1 LRAIRSNIE
10 RTHGWREQERQTDA
24 LETFWL
30 ARGTQPL
37 AALTNI
43 GLQLFIGM
51 LAVWIGNLFA
61 HHMGSWLATVPGTN
75 QNDFIWFDI
84 SWCDQRDAW
93 IKYAVTA
100 EPESIVG
107 KDLRSELA
115 DCMDQN
121 LLVKW
126 YPVGWIDLMLSTIV
140 IKMMELKKRTLN
152 IGLATALLIVLSACA
167 NQRPSLYSNEH
178 LMRVGSSAAEQ
189 DIDKCIQHAE
199 RAGEGQENLA
209 ENAAVST
216 AGSAAIGA
224 AAGGAGRRSGRPS
237 WPRRRHRRGKQRC
250 RKPDVFSCARSF
262 RIQ

>member
-1 LRAIRSNIE
+1 
-10 RTHGWREQERQTDA
+10 
-24 LETFWL
+24 
-30 ARGTQPL
+30 
-37 AALTNI
+37 
-43 GLQLFIGM
+43 
-51 LAVWIGNLFA
+51 
-61 HHMGSWLATVPGTN
+61 
-75 QNDFIWFDI
+75 
-84 SWCDQRDAW
+84 
-93 IKYAVTA
+93 VTA

-224 AAGGAGRRSGRPS
+224 AAGGAGGAVVGQAGQGAAIGAASS
-237 WPRRRHRRGKQRC
+237 AAASLMYSLVRGVFGSNKPAPYYRGLVERC
-250 RKPDVFSCARSF
+250 LREKGYEPAWN
-262 RIQ
+262 